1 MVLKKFRKMK
11 KVFFWAVS
19 LIFFISCS
27 TENRVENSAAGFTL
41 GTSFHVKFISDKSL
55 DIQEPLDSIFKE
67 IVGSM
72 STYVSNS
79 DITKIN
85 NGDTS
90 IVVDKMF
97 TEVYELS
104 KRINEETDGMF
115 DPTVGIIVNAWGFG
129 PKRQLA
135 DLDSAKV
142 TELMNYVG
150 ISKTRI
156 DQNGVFVKDHLET
169 QIDFNAIAKG
179 YTVDMV
185 AKYLESIGVKDY
197 LVEIGGEIVAKGVK
211 LNGEKWR
218 IGIDQPLEINDG
230 SRPLNTVLS
239 LTDIAMATS
248 GNYRNFHI
256 DTLTGEKYVHTMN
269 ARTGY
274 PSKSNMLSATVL
286 ASDCASADA
295 YATTFMAMGLKESRS
310 FLEQHSEIEA
320 YLIYTNFDGEYKIYK
335 TKYFDKNVVKN

>member
-1 MVLKKFRKMK
+1 MVLKKFKKMK
-11 KVFFWAVS
+11 KVFVWAIS
-19 LIFFISCS
+19 LMFFISCS
-27 TENRVENSAAGFTL
+27 TENRVENSASGFTL
-41 GTSFHVKFISDKSL
+41 GTSFHIKFISDKSQ

-67 IVGSM
+67 IIRSM
-72 STYVSNS
+72 STYVNNS

-85 NGDTS
+85 RGDSS
-90 IVVDKMF
+90 IVVDQMF
-97 TEVYELS
+97 TEVYNLS
-104 KRINEETDGMF
+104 KQIHAETDGMF
-115 DPTVGIIVNAWGFG
+115 DPTIGIIVNAWGFG
-129 PKRQLA
+129 PKRHLA

-142 TELMNYVG
+142 KELMKYVG
-150 ISKTRI
+150 ISKTSI
-156 DQNGVFVKDHLET
+156 DQNGVFVKKFKET

-185 AKYLESIGVKDY
+185 AKYLESKGIKDY
-197 LVEIGGEIVAKGVK
+197 LVEIGGEIIAKGVK

-218 IGIDQPLEINDG
+218 IGIDEPVEINDG
-230 SRPLNTVLS
+230 NRPLNTVLS

-286 ASDCASADA
+286 ASDCGSADA
-295 YATTFMAMGLKESRS
+295 YATTFMAMGLKESRR

-320 YLIYTNFDGEYKIYK
+320 YLIYTNFEGEYKIYK
-335 TKYFDKNVVKN
+335 TKYFDENVLKK

>member
-1 MVLKKFRKMK
+1 MR
-11 KVFFWAVS
+11 KVFVWAIL
-19 LIFFISCS
+19 LIIYTSCS
-27 TENRVENSAAGFTL
+27 TESRVENSAAGYTL
-41 GTSFHVKFISDKSL
+41 GTSFHIKFISDQTL

-67 IVGSM
+67 IIRSM
-72 STYVSNS
+72 STYVNNS

-85 NGDTS
+85 NGDSTV
-90 IVVDKMF
+90 VVDKMF
-97 TEVYELS
+97 TEVYNLS
-104 KRINEETDGMF
+104 KRINSETDGMF
-115 DPTVGIIVNAWGFG
+115 DPTIGILVNAWGFG
-129 PKRQLA
+129 PKRQLVE
-135 DLDSAKV
+135 LDSAKV
-142 TELMNYVG
+142 KEMMSFVG
-150 ISKTRI
+150 ISKTSI
-156 DQNGVFVKDHLET
+156 DQNGVFAKKYEQT

-218 IGIDQPLEINDG
+218 IGIDQPVEINSG
-230 SRPLNTVLS
+230 NRPLNTILS
-239 LTDIAMATS
+239 LTNVAMATS
-248 GNYRNFHI
+248 GNYRNYHI

-295 YATTFMAMGLKESRS
+295 YATTFMAMGLKESKE
-310 FLEQHSEIEA
+310 FLEKHSEIDA
-320 YLIYTNFDGEYKIYK
+320 YLIYTNFEGEYQVYK
-335 TKYFDKNVVKN
+335 TTYFDENVVQN